1 MKSLSKEL
9 QLASQHASDVFSI
22 SDEIARAETE
32 AGSIL
37 HAEEGEKSRQ
47 QRETIMD
54 RGAYFAQ
61 AACSLERAHD
71 KNDGERAIEQEVR
84 AASALG
90 DESIANR
97 KRSRCEMEAQAPI
110 LEKYLESLEER
121 ATEASVANVEIEG
134 LKGPLQQMTASR
146 DAWRAEALSL
156 RRRQ

>member
-1 MKSLSKEL
+1 MVALSPGRTPFFLKSLSKEL

-37 HAEEGEKSRQ
+37 HAAEEGEKSRQ
-47 QRETIMD
+47 KRETIMD

-84 AASALG
+84 AASVLG

-134 LKGPLQQMTASR
+134 LKGSLQQMTAS
-146 DAWRAEALSL
+146 
-156 RRRQ
+156 